1 MRYAPSQ
8 LGAVMVSA
16 TKSKEEVLDREAE
29 ENLFGFL
36 LTLVEID
43 QEQNTQQKLFTP
55 NPNENND

>member
-1 MRYAPSQ
+1 
-8 LGAVMVSA
+8 MVSA